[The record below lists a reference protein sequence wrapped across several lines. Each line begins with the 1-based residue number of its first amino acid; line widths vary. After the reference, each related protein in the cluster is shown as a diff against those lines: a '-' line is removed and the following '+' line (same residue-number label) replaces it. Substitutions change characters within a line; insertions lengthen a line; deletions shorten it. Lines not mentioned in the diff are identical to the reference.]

1 MVLQRVA
8 DRLVDFAKPFQT
20 TLTNQLLHE
29 ASVAAQASALD
40 GAGGDGCLAPLLE
53 DTGPAAV
60 ADPAAAAPSQA
71 WPRAEAAGSGT
82 EVEVGE
88 VRGSH
93 LRPRRRRQGYPAT
106 CPPLCPR
113 LVYHAGSPLRAEG
126 EGAFPGYQGRGFLG
140 SPGSPGS
147 HPPL

>member
-1 MVLQRVA
+1 VVLQRVA

-60 ADPAAAAPSQA
+60 ADPAAGAVASGAEVVDGGVTLLEFGGFDVFAMVKRGGLMVPAHSTRGAAVA
-71 WPRAEAAGSGT
+71 YDGKAA
-82 EVEVGE
+82 VID
-88 VRGSH
+88 
-93 LRPRRRRQGYPAT
+93 A
-106 CPPLCPR
+106 
-113 LVYHAGSPLRAEG
+113 
-126 EGAFPGYQGRGFLG
+126 
-140 SPGSPGS
+140 
-147 HPPL
+147 

>member
-1 MVLQRVA
+1 
-8 DRLVDFAKPFQT
+8 
-20 TLTNQLLHE
+20 
-29 ASVAAQASALD
+29 
-40 GAGGDGCLAPLLE
+40 
-53 DTGPAAV
+53 V

-147 HPPL
+147 HPPLWSVCRHRRREGHLWCPGSGRRHLHRDPRGCEV